1 MTLVN
6 PFSEFDIPQ
15 GWLEGSHGLP
25 GGGPA
30 IDYAIPF
37 GTVLRSPVGGRVSL
51 STDDAAG
58 LRVAVILDDG
68 RQIVLCHNS
77 KFIAAHGDNVEALD
91 ELCESG
97 NSGHVDPA
105 PTAANPHAGAH
116 LHTFGLNADGSRWNW
131 TLDVAGT
138 ASSFAA
144 SLEPKEDEMIL
155 ITAPGV
161 HPALIELGAFTEVN
175 NAEKLA
181 VARKIAV
188 RRVDLASK
196 REYQVARAL
205 ALHARTAAAM
215 VSMTSI
221 QLTDITNAA
230 RLGGEDAVEDL
241 DFVVRIE
248 DAVVDPDVIFP
259 IDPTL

>member
-6 PFSEFDIPQ
+6 PFAQFDVSQ

-37 GTVLRSPVGGRVSL
+37 GTVLRSPTSGRVSL
-51 STDDAAG
+51 STDAAAG
-58 LRVAVILDDG
+58 RRVAVILDDG

-77 KFIAAHGDNVEALD
+77 KFIAKDGDIVEALD

-97 NSGHVDPA
+97 NSGLVNPP
-105 PTAANPHAGAH
+105 PTESNPQAGSH
-116 LHTFGLNADGSRWNW
+116 LHTFGLNSDGSRWNW
-131 TLDVAGT
+131 TLD
-138 ASSFAA
+138 AA
-144 SLEPKEDEMIL
+144 SPASLSAAPLIQKEDEMIL

-161 HPALIELGAFTEVN
+161 HPALIELGAFIEVN
-175 NAEKLA
+175 NDEKLR
-181 VARKIAV
+181 VATKLAV
-188 RRVDLASK
+188 RRVDLDTK

-215 VSMTSI
+215 V
-221 QLTDITNAA
+221 
-230 RLGGEDAVEDL
+230 R
-241 DFVVRIE
+241 
-248 DAVVDPDVIFP
+248 
-259 IDPTL
+259 